1 MKHDPVPQ
9 GSEAKRFPVTDFGP
23 LEQYDRTHRLEAK
36 RSGVQRA
43 ALKAKDW
50 WEERIARASPHGDPP
65 IYDPHEFSW
74 VAGVEAEWRTIRKEV
89 DAILPRRADM
99 PSFHEIMKEVST
111 ITTDDQW
118 KTFFLFAPGMDAS
131 ANQAK
136 CPETTRILS
145 KIPGMTTAMFSILS
159 PHKHI
164 PAHRGPYA
172 GVLRYH
178 LGLLVPEPKEL
189 CRIRIGNEVVNW
201 EEGKSIVFDDTYNHE
216 VWNDT
221 DGVRVVLFVDFI
233 RPLRG
238 PLNPINKAM
247 VSLGG
252 LAPFLRKARA
262 KQKEWEKRFY
272 KK

>member
-1 MKHDPVPQ
+1 MKHDPAPSRAQ
-9 GSEAKRFPVTDFGP
+9 PYPAPEFGP
-23 LEQYDRTHRLEAK
+23 LTQYDRTHRLNPP
-36 RSGVQRA
+36 RNGFQRA

-50 WEERIARASPHGDPP
+50 WEARIAAASPHGDPP
-65 IYDPHEFSW
+65 IYDSSEFPW
-74 VAGVEAEWRTIRKEV
+74 VAEVEKEWRTIRREV
-89 DAILPRRADM
+89 DAILDRRAEM
-99 PSFHEIMKEVST
+99 PSFHEILSQVST

-131 ANQAK
+131 ANRAK
-136 CPETTRILS
+136 CPETTRIVRR
-145 KIPGMTTAMFSILS
+145 IPGMTTAMFSILS

-189 CRIRIGNEVVNW
+189 CRIRIGNQVVNW

-238 PLNPINKAM
+238 PLNAVNKAM

-252 LAPFLRKARA
+252 LAPFLRKART

-272 KK
+272 RK